1 MKKFYRILKRW
12 KTRTKFVKKV
22 LIGPN
27 PRKIAMKTQS
37 KPPAGLLYFFILNFI
52 LLYYDTDD
60 NMHTLRI
67 SKCLDRVLVI
77 VFQGSIIYCRMVE
90 MNEMKSISNFF
101 IMLFTFVDGIM
112 MILMYRYC

>member
-37 KPPAGLLYFFILNFI
+37 KPPAGLLYFFILKYYYIMIRMTICTREEFPNVYTEFWSFSKEV
-52 LLYYDTDD
+52 LYTVGWW
-60 NMHTLRI
+60 
-67 SKCLDRVLVI
+67 K
-77 VFQGSIIYCRMVE
+77 
-90 MNEMKSISNFF
+90 
-101 IMLFTFVDGIM
+101 
-112 MILMYRYC
+112 

>member
-1 MKKFYRILKRW
+1 MKKLYRMLKRW
-12 KTRTKFVKKV
+12 KKRTKFVKKV
-22 LIGPN
+22 LIGPS

-37 KPPAGLLYFFILNFI
+37 KPTAALLYFFILNFI

-67 SKCLDRVLVI
+67 SKCLHRVLVI
-77 VFQGSIIYCRMVE
+77 FQGSIMYCRMVE

-101 IMLFTFVDGIM
+101 IMLFTFVDDIM